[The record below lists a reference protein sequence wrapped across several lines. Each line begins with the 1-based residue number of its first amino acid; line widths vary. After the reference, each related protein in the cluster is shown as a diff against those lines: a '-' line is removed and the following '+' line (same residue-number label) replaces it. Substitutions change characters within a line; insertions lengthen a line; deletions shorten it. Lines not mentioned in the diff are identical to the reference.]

1 MNGEKGFAKMNKP
14 FRLIVTS
21 LTAAAFCLLT
31 ACSSSRKDPN
41 VPQGSTDILD
51 LLTGFGESVSKRDYN
66 KAVGYLVPEERAQLT
81 DSRGQVPEDKQKA
94 LSSLRLARLIRM
106 PGVRVENGYL
116 AGIYNILP
124 LNEGV
129 RPASESGDDPVL
141 GDGSSQPE
149 SQEVEQGTEET
160 ASEESAASS
169 DDMYGMPATSKPAEN
184 PELTEAVN
192 KFFKAV
198 SQKNWQ
204 VALSMMNDNEKKI
217 LTDDKGRLKE
227 TSKARLK
234 NIDAS
239 GKEALTLQEGK
250 LTGVTLLLPA
260 E

>member
-1 MNGEKGFAKMNKP
+1 MNGEKGFAKMKKP
-14 FRLIVTS
+14 FRIIVTS
-21 LTAAAFCLLT
+21 LTAATFCLLM
-31 ACSSSRKDPN
+31 ACSSSRKESN
-41 VPQGSTDILD
+41 VPQGSNDILD

-116 AGIYNILP
+116 AGIYNVLP
-124 LNEGV
+124 LNEGE
-129 RPASESGDDPVL
+129 RPVSSETGEDPL
-141 GDGSSQPE
+141 LSEGSPAAE
-149 SQEVEQGTEET
+149 SEEVATEQ
-160 ASEESAASS
+160 ASEENSGEGSE
-169 DDMYGMPATSKPAEN
+169 DMYGAKAAENPAEN

-227 TSKARLK
+227 TSKNRLK
-234 NIDAS
+234 NIDSA
-239 GKEALTLQEGK
+239 GKEALTLQDGK